1 MLTVRLPQALEDRLK
16 QTAAAEK
23 RTKTEVIR
31 TALEVYLQAQRG
43 NRSAFDLGEDLFG
56 RYGSGNGNLS
66 TTYKRILKERIRAK
80 RTR

>member
-43 NRSAFDLGEDLFG
+43 KRSAFDLGEDLFG